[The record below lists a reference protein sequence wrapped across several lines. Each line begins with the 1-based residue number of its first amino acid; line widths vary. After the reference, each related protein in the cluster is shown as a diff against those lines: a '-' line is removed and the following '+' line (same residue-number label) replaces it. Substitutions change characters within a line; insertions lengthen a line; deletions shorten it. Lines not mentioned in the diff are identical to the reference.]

1 MEEDCYNK
9 SCSRLT
15 FLSIMKLQE
24 MKSIESQQIKLHAL
38 DNYSFIIEY
47 LRYTGRSLIGFFFLF
62 WCLGIIYC
70 RRIMA
75 VLLLSIFSINCNI
88 A

>member
-15 FLSIMKLQE
+15 FLFIMKLQE

-38 DNYSFIIEY
+38 DN
-47 LRYTGRSLIGFFFLF
+47 
-62 WCLGIIYC
+62 
-70 RRIMA
+70 
-75 VLLLSIFSINCNI
+75 
-88 A
+88 